1 MSTGP
6 LSYLYKKYVV
16 KVQQYSPDAAKTLD
30 RIRADFGPSAGYQS
44 ALALTH
50 YIEAFEKT
58 GQYPDLSRFTA
69 YLRDYPMAVPQ
80 LRRALSY
87 LNEDQQSE
95 YHFRD

>member
-6 LSYLYKKYVV
+6 LTYLYKKYVV
-16 KVQQYSPDAAKTLD
+16 KVQQYSPDAVKALE
-30 RIRADFGPSAGYQS
+30 RIRADFGPNAGYQA
-44 ALALTH
+44 ALALVH
-50 YIEAFEKT
+50 WIESFEKT
-58 GQYPDLSRFTA
+58 GQYADETRYIA
-69 YLRDYPMAVPQ
+69 YLRDYPLAVPQ